1 MLLAT
6 QDEFQTHLF
15 IDDAGSYCAQYD
27 GFILRSVFQPIFD
40 KQMNI
45 FGYEA
50 LLRIQD
56 SDDQTIRPDLF
67 FSDSSRTLEQ
77 ILNIERLSR
86 VIHIRNFSNF
96 APLSCKLF
104 LNVLPES
111 AVLLYTSH
119 LPDINA
125 MLLES
130 RISTLNL
137 SPQNIVFEL
146 VEFHYQ
152 DEKRLI
158 NAIEMIKEH
167 DFFVA
172 IDDYGSEASSAHR
185 VSQLNP
191 NVIKIDREL
200 LLKYEAGV
208 KAPLLS
214 ALSIAKKQ
222 DALTIVEGVETPHQ
236 YELMK
241 KLNIGY
247 FQGFLLG
254 KPLPL
259 HEQNHQ
265 AA

>member
-1 MLLAT
+1 
-6 QDEFQTHLF
+6 
-15 IDDAGSYCAQYD
+15 
-27 GFILRSVFQPIFD
+27 
-40 KQMNI
+40 
-45 FGYEA
+45 
-50 LLRIQD
+50 
-56 SDDQTIRPDLF
+56 
-67 FSDSSRTLEQ
+67 
-77 ILNIERLSR
+77 
-86 VIHIRNFSNF
+86 
-96 APLSCKLF
+96 
-104 LNVLPES
+104 
-111 AVLLYTSH
+111 
-119 LPDINA
+119 
-125 MLLES
+125 
-130 RISTLNL
+130 
-137 SPQNIVFEL
+137 
-146 VEFHYQ
+146 
-152 DEKRLI
+152 
-158 NAIEMIKEH
+158 MIKEH

-172 IDDYGSEASSAHR
+172 IDDYGSEASSAKR

-191 NVIKIDREL
+191 NVIKIDRAL

-214 ALSIAKKQ
+214 ALSIAKIQ